1 MHCTQVLGQQV
12 AVAVGLEGDPLG
24 KKVLGLL
31 VSVSIASASGI
42 SGVIGI
48 LEGIA
53 TLFSFL
59 SAEVTVGSSAAVSLF
74 LSCTAAKK
82 IDEFDAIASSLPA
95 SLVLCILLGASLILL
110 SVFVFTGVS
119 GDPSI

>member
-12 AVAVGLEGDPLG
+12 AVAVGLERDPLG

-31 VSVSIASASGI
+31 VSVSLASASGI

-53 TLFSFL
+53 TSFL
-59 SAEVTVGSSAAVSLF
+59 FLSDEVIIGSSAVSAEDCEEIRKFYKPSCTIGSSAAVSISF
-74 LSCTAAKK
+74 ITAAKN
-82 IDEFDAIASSLPA
+82 
-95 SLVLCILLGASLILL
+95 
-110 SVFVFTGVS
+110 
-119 GDPSI
+119 